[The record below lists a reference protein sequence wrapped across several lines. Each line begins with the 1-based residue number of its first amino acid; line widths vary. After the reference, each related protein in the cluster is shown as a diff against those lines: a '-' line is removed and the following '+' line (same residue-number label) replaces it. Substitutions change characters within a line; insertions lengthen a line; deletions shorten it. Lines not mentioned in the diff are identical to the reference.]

1 MKKKK
6 LKLTDSEI
14 VDLGFES
21 FCRYIETMSK
31 ERLLRLLHFI
41 YGYAL
46 KK

>member
-1 MKKKK
+1 MKKE

-21 FCRYIETMSK
+21 FCDYIEILPK
-31 ERLLRLLHFI
+31 ERLLSLLHFI
-41 YGYAL
+41 HGYAL